1 MAWEAALLLWIQNT
15 VRQEWLDPV
24 IARFTQLGNAGILW
38 IVITLIL
45 LIIPK
50 TRKVGC
56 ACFLSLVLSLIFC
69 NGIIKHLVARPRPY
83 TQIPGLQLLVP
94 LASDW
99 SFPSGHSSSSFC
111 VGTVCLA
118 RLPKKFGVPL
128 IILAALIALSRLYV
142 GIHYPTDVIG
152 GVLLGIVLALL
163 AMKLFDLID
172 ARFEAW
178 KEKRRQVRNSC

>member
-1 MAWEAALLLWIQNT
+1 MAWEAALLLWTQNT
-15 VRQEWLDPV
+15 VRHEWLDPV

-50 TRKVGC
+50 TRKIGW
-56 ACFLSLVLSLIFC
+56 ACFFSLVLSLIFC
-69 NGIIKHLVARPRPY
+69 NGLLKHLVARPRPY
-83 TQIPGLQLLVP
+83 TQIPGLQCLVP
-94 LASDW
+94 LATDW
-99 SFPSGHSSSSFC
+99 SFPSGHSSSAFC

-118 RLPKKFGVPL
+118 RLPKKAGIPL
-128 IILAALIALSRLYV
+128 ITLAALLALSRLYV

-172 ARFEAW
+172 ARVEAW
-178 KEKRRQVRNSC
+178 KKRRAEQKATL